1 MLLRVVITVRTLEDF
16 AILRLESWRERE
28 VRALC
33 SHGQQAER
41 QAPRANRDRNED
53 AEPVATGDGLVRPVA
68 PSRRCGSECVV
79 CSDIVVWSCET
90 LALVILRRI
99 EV

>member
-1 MLLRVVITVRTLEDF
+1 MITVRTLEDF

-41 QAPRANRDRNED
+41 QAPRADRDRDED
-53 AEPVATGDGLVRPVA
+53 AEPVAAGDGPVGREA
-68 PSRRCGSECVV
+68 AARLGDMRKR
-79 CSDIVVWSCET
+79 
-90 LALVILRRI
+90 AR
-99 EV
+99 

>member
-1 MLLRVVITVRTLEDF
+1 MSFLVIVRGLERGTSLCDHIKWETPLVLLRVVITVRTLEDF

-41 QAPRANRDRNED
+41 EAP
-53 AEPVATGDGLVRPVA
+53 
-68 PSRRCGSECVV
+68 
-79 CSDIVVWSCET
+79 
-90 LALVILRRI
+90 
-99 EV
+99 